1 MIYNKE
7 PKLKNGKI
15 ILFFCRKKCGYSEQ
29 GISLMLSLGYE
40 VFIVYNEGKSDK
52 LPNDI
57 GSIQCDYII
66 CFRSWFILPKHIIE
80 LPKYYSINLHPGP
93 PNYPGSGCINFSL

>member
-1 MIYNKE
+1 MIHHKE

-15 ILFFCRKKCGYSEQ
+15 ILFFCRKKCSYSEQ

-52 LPNDI
+52 LPLL
-57 GSIQCDYII
+57 S
-66 CFRSWFILPKHIIE
+66 FSIIE
-80 LPKYYSINLHPGP
+80 NTLSQLVIYWEILYSGIAPIGLA
-93 PNYPGSGCINFSL
+93 